1 MLRELMKKIAISE
14 RELDIDAEA
23 NGERQ
28 LSESSFSP
36 CEYPDLE
43 VNGELVPCQVD
54 TLEDDQRYL
63 PCHYFTFA
71 GGTSTG
77 GSVAS
82 FPGRTTHTDRI
93 KAYQYNDIK
102 ISNDSQ

>member
-1 MLRELMKKIAISE
+1 MLRELMNKIATFE
-14 RELDIDAEA
+14 RELGIDAEES
-23 NGERQ
+23 GERQ

-43 VNGELVPCQVD
+43 VNGELVPRQID
-54 TLEDDQRYL
+54 TLEDDERYL

-77 GSVAS
+77 GSVVS
-82 FPGRTTHTDRI
+82 FPRRTTHADWD
-93 KAYQYNDIK
+93 KPYQYNDIE
-102 ISNDSQ
+102 ISNDS

>member
-43 VNGELVPCQVD
+43 VNGALVPRPIE
-54 TLEDDQRYL
+54 TLEDDERYL

-77 GSVAS
+77 G
-82 FPGRTTHTDRI
+82 
-93 KAYQYNDIK
+93 
-102 ISNDSQ
+102 